1 MSRAGDDRQ
10 GSAIRKGQEERRKSA
25 DDKTKE
31 RNVEA
36 ASDLEPSDG
45 VEIDKA
51 TTATEDGG
59 EPQRDNETTAGDAAS
74 GIGGKVARA
83 RRVIVVPVVLAL
95 LLLVSGALAA
105 WLFVTQ
111 YRPDQQTDAAAAK
124 SAVDAARD
132 GTVALLSYKPDTLN
146 QDFAAAKSHLTGDFL
161 NYYDQFTREIV
172 TPAAKEKKL
181 TTTAQVVGAAASEMH
196 PNSAVVLLF
205 VNQATVS
212 KDRPD
217 PVMASSSVLVSLTKV
232 DGKWLITKFQPV

>member
-1 MSRAGDDRQ
+1 M
-10 GSAIRKGQEERRKSA
+10 SA
-25 DDKTKE
+25 DDKTE
-31 RNVEA
+31 QQNVESTA
-36 ASDLEPSDG
+36 DLEPSDG
-45 VEIDKA
+45 VEIDKTAEEADETQQDDETIADDA
-51 TTATEDGG
+51 T
-59 EPQRDNETTAGDAAS
+59 S
-74 GIGGKVARA
+74 WIGGKVAR
-83 RRVIVVPVVLAL
+83 RRQLKVAPLVLVL

-105 WLFVTQ
+105 WLYVTQ
-111 YRPDQQTDAAAAK
+111 YRPDKQTDTAAAH

-161 NYYDQFTREIV
+161 NYYDQFTRQIV

-181 TTTAQVVGAAASEMH
+181 TTTAQVVGAAASELN

-217 PVMASSSVLVSLTKV
+217 PALASSSVLVSLTKV
-232 DGKWLITKFQPV
+232 HGQWLITKFQPI